1 MEELLKSIIEKITN
15 KAKAF
20 LENIIIN
27 LFEKVNDNSVFI
39 KTIIWGLNQKI
50 PKQI

>member
-1 MEELLKSIIEKITN
+1 MKNIIEKITI

-27 LFEKVNDNSVFI
+27 LFEKVNDNSAII
-39 KTIIWGLNQKI
+39 KTLIWSLN
-50 PKQI
+50 